1 MKKTY
6 ENSHL
11 EWLTQKDIE
20 ANNESEFYVIVQ
32 VSEKIACPVIRIEN
46 KLQCEICFLCE
57 VVDREEYEKPRRK
70 GKSKNWKKKIHKLKE
85 EKDNLS
91 GRLDAAAEIAS
102 AEVRKR
108 QKAEETIEEMKAGF
122 RELERVFG
130 DLPPEIVSLYR
141 IPDRKG

>member
-46 KLQCEICFLCE
+46 NLQYEICFLCE

-70 GKSKNWKKKIHKLKE
+70 GKSKNWKKE
-85 EKDNLS
+85 D
-91 GRLDAAAEIAS
+91 
-102 AEVRKR
+102 
-108 QKAEETIEEMKAGF
+108 
-122 RELERVFG
+122 
-130 DLPPEIVSLYR
+130 P
-141 IPDRKG
+141 